1 MFQYIFASYIAR
13 GAGFDPFILMQVT
26 WRSA

>member
-1 MFQYIFASYIAR
+1 MFQYTFASYTDA